1 MHKITGIVSFILPLL
16 TTILILCP
24 ACQQDAGKEAAPIK
38 FGISFSS
45 EINPEALDGR
55 ILLLL
60 STNDS
65 TEPRFQINDGPDTQM
80 IFGIDI
86 NGLSPGEEAFFD
98 AGVLGY
104 PLKSLADIPAGEYFV
119 QGLLHIYETFNRA
132 DGHVVKLPMDRG
144 EGQHWNQAPGNLFSI
159 PEKIYLDPGKNQT
172 ISINMDQKIP
182 SIPDPAET
190 KYIKHVKIQ
199 SKLLSEF
206 WGRPMFLGA
215 HVLLPEGFDE
225 HPQARYPLVVF
236 HGHFPYTFGGFRE
249 EPPDPDLEPDYSA
262 RFDLKGYNRI
272 QQEYA
277 HEFYKEWTGPDF
289 PRMLIIEI
297 QHANPYYD
305 DSYAVNS
312 ANLGP
317 YGDAITYELIPAVEE
332 KFRGLGEG
340 WARFL
345 YGGSTGGWEA
355 LAVQVFYPDEYNGC
369 FAACPDPIDFRA
381 FTVVNIYEDKN
392 AYYLDSP
399 FKQTPRPGQRDYLG
413 HISSTLE
420 ECNLRELVLGTN
432 SRSGDQWDI
441 WQAVYSPV
449 GDNGYPQPIWDKLTG
464 EIDPQVAAYWKEHYD
479 LSYILQRD
487 WKTLG
492 PKLQGKLRIY
502 CGDMDNYYLNNAVY
516 LIEEFLENTKDPYYA
531 GEVDYGD
538 RAEHCWNGDQDRP
551 NALSRLRYNQMYVP
565 KILQR
570 IRAAAP
576 KGSDLSSWRY

>member
-262 RFDLKGYNRI
+262 RFDLKG
-272 QQEYA
+272 
-277 HEFYKEWTGPDF
+277 
-289 PRMLIIEI
+289 
-297 QHANPYYD
+297 
-305 DSYAVNS
+305 
-312 ANLGP
+312 
-317 YGDAITYELIPAVEE
+317 
-332 KFRGLGEG
+332 
-340 WARFL
+340 
-345 YGGSTGGWEA
+345 
-355 LAVQVFYPDEYNGC
+355 
-369 FAACPDPIDFRA
+369 
-381 FTVVNIYEDKN
+381 
-392 AYYLDSP
+392 
-399 FKQTPRPGQRDYLG
+399 
-413 HISSTLE
+413 
-420 ECNLRELVLGTN
+420 
-432 SRSGDQWDI
+432 
-441 WQAVYSPV
+441 
-449 GDNGYPQPIWDKLTG
+449 
-464 EIDPQVAAYWKEHYD
+464 
-479 LSYILQRD
+479 
-487 WKTLG
+487 
-492 PKLQGKLRIY
+492 
-502 CGDMDNYYLNNAVY
+502 
-516 LIEEFLENTKDPYYA
+516 
-531 GEVDYGD
+531 
-538 RAEHCWNGDQDRP
+538 
-551 NALSRLRYNQMYVP
+551 
-565 KILQR
+565 
-570 IRAAAP
+570 
-576 KGSDLSSWRY
+576 